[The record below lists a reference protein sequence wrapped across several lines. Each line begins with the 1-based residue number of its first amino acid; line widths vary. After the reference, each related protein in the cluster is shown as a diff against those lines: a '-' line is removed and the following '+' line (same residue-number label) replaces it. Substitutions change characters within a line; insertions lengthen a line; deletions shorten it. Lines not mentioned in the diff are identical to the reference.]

1 MGCTEVPG
9 KKELHLWLGLVRNGF
24 CFYCCKNESWSCKL
38 WHQLSISPQT
48 KEFLLLFPANSEAG
62 PLWIELVLPVL
73 KLIHTTFLFVL
84 PGQVVMPSCAH
95 LYLARLLNTFKTAEW
110 TSWKGCLETSI
121 RIWRGLDAMA
131 LKSDLM
137 STDRSSEGM
146 SAEWKINANASSD
159 RPFTSAS
166 EELILL
172 HRIFMISSL
181 RALLSNTTRRP
192 CSECATAPI
201 VCIAINLRAG
211 SLAVRKEKTFW
222 RKMGYCWVTSAG
234 LDCAR

>member
-1 MGCTEVPG
+1 MSLKTVVRFIQYKMKNSC
-9 KKELHLWLGLVRNGF
+9 WLIF
-24 CFYCCKNESWSCKL
+24 FWIYNEERR
-38 WHQLSISPQT
+38 ISVEQWTCSRPDTRTQ
-48 KEFLLLFPANSEAG
+48 
-62 PLWIELVLPVL
+62 
-73 KLIHTTFLFVL
+73 FLFVL
-84 PGQVVMPSCAH
+84 PGQVVMLSCAH
-95 LYLARLLNTFKTAEW
+95 LYLARLLNTFKTAQW
-110 TSWKGCLETSI
+110 TSSKGCFETSI
-121 RIWRGLDAMA
+121 RIWSGLDAMA
-131 LKSDLM
+131 LKSDLV

-146 SAEWKINANASSD
+146 SAEWKINVKASSD

-181 RALLSNTTRRP
+181 RALLSNTTLRP

-211 SLAVRKEKTFW
+211 SVAVRKEKTVC